1 MRRFGQHSGEDAD
14 TWFVSTSGDGVRLS
28 RDGQGWRCAS
38 EDLAGFVAQLADDS
52 LAKTSEADCR
62 ISWHAFYKAVDSG
75 HYSGLADALGM
86 PSATRSS
93 PVLES
98 HGSLSDPDFAISV
111 RGWMVAGE
119 RIAYPERVGG
129 IIVRGSDKELMSASQ
144 WDLCEAVDRLSHSD
158 VGERSQHDNQLAW
171 AQIREL
177 ANRAGANLEDFL
189 ARSVV
194 IAPDT
199 LKLHLRRARMRDDD
213 SVVEVEPDFDGA
225 PAGWLELFDKW
236 ETVRDEYHLSTPEGV
251 VHVLVKPEIRTVL
264 SEIKRMPGRRMAG
277 ARAQAFVLNPYGV
290 LGKDAQAVIN
300 EKQFEDARAQAG
312 LDYERFTPIV
322 ERDDDEK
329 IQRVGVLI
337 ESVDHSG
344 EAMSRRD
351 WLTQDRLEAFVR
363 KLQSALDFN
372 YTLLGW
378 QGYDLEL
385 QDSSYAYLEQLQA
398 ALSEWR
404 GLPQFLSWDD
414 VYDIA
419 RYSLRVDGIGEERAF
434 YSPYIVKKE
443 RGEWVPENVD
453 FGIGYEPAGG
463 GDRVIAKLNRDQV
476 DVLRERVQAARD
488 DGADV
493 VHVPGL
499 PEPLPMGEA
508 VRILGAFESI
518 SSKVRAVDFQP
529 DQRDK
534 ATVEEPSKRTVRQ
547 TLLLRANIQQL
558 DYEERRKQLV
568 DIPEEPML
576 PSRILPK
583 YALFDHQK
591 KGLAWLQHLYRSR
604 VQLGVGGAVLADDM
618 GLGKTLQLLAF
629 MARLVEDNPAIDPM
643 LVVAPVALLQNWK
656 QELEQFFEPGTLPL
670 LVAYG
675 SELEDLKLPR
685 NAIDQ
690 RLREEAGLVNFLR
703 PNWADGAKLVLTTYE
718 TLRNLEFSFAPQPWS
733 VMICDEAQRIKNP
746 AAMVTRAVKKQKA
759 AFKVA
764 CTGTPV
770 ENTLADLWC
779 LFDFVQP
786 GLLGALDEFG
796 KRYRKPIEARTD
808 EERAR
813 IEELRE
819 LVRPQMLRRT
829 KGQVADELPKKI
841 VAPRC
846 RRLDISVRQRQLYA
860 KAVHDFK
867 RRNQPDVHVP
877 FKNHLGLLHY
887 LRLLCTD
894 PRRYGGVPSLNR
906 TLADYRTDAP
916 KMNWLIDRLR
926 VIEGQGE
933 KVIVFCEFR
942 DIQRLLKHYI
952 RDGMGFDAD
961 IINGDTTPDMVR
973 ADSRQKRIDAF
984 QARPGFGVIILSP
997 MAVGFGLNIQAAN
1010 HVVHYTRTWNPA
1022 KEDQATDR
1030 AYRIGQTKDVYVYYP
1045 VVTADDFTTF
1055 DAQLDVLLD
1064 RKRQLATDMLNG
1076 SGDIGAGDFSGV
1088 DIAPPGAGA
1097 DLDPRIDMDAVREL
1111 SGRYFEGL
1119 VAALWAKKESAAAV
1133 CTPASGDKGVDVVAM
1148 SGGKGWLIQTKVS
1161 SSAQQAGLGWDAVK
1175 EVTGG
1180 EAYYRDQYPGID
1192 FDKFC
1197 VTNQRF
1203 NADAHKL
1210 AKLNRVTLVEGREL
1224 EKLLKRYLVRQSEV
1238 EALLYAS
1245 PYSVEE

>member
-1 MRRFGQHSGEDAD
+1 MRRFGQHSDKG
-14 TWFVSTSGDGVRLS
+14 TWFVSTSGAGIRLS
-28 RDGQGWRCAS
+28 REGHGWRCES
-38 EDLAGFVAQLADDS
+38 EELGGFVAQLADDS
-52 LAKTSEADCR
+52 LAKTSVSDCS
-62 ISWHAFYKAVDSG
+62 ISWHAFYKAVGSG
-75 HYSGLADALGM
+75 HYLGLADALGM
-86 PSATRSS
+86 PSVTRSS

-98 HGSLSDPDFAISV
+98 RGSLSDPDFAISV
-111 RGWMVAGE
+111 RGWVVAGE

-129 IIVRGSDKELMSASQ
+129 ILVRGNDKELMSAKH
-144 WDLCEAVDRLSHSD
+144 WDLCEAVDMFSRRD
-158 VGERSQHDNQLAW
+158 AAGRSQHDNQLEW

-177 ANRAGANLEDFL
+177 ANLAGANLDDFL

-199 LKLHLRRARMRDDD
+199 LKLHLRRARMFDDD
-213 SVVEVEPDFDGA
+213 SVVEIEPDFDGA
-225 PAGWLELFDKW
+225 PGGWIEQFDKW
-236 ETVRDEYHLSTPEGV
+236 GTVRDEYHLPTPEGM
-251 VHVLVKPEIRTVL
+251 VHVLVKPEVRTVL
-264 SEIKRMPGRRMAG
+264 REIKRMPGRRIAG

-290 LGKDAQAVIN
+290 LGKDAQAVID
-300 EKQFEDARAQAG
+300 ERQFEEARAQAG
-312 LDYERFTPIV
+312 LDYEHFTPIV
-322 ERDDDEK
+322 ERGDDGK

-337 ESVDHSG
+337 ESVGSSG
-344 EAMSRRD
+344 DATSERD
-351 WLTQDRLEAFVR
+351 WLTQDRLEAFVC
-363 KLQSALDFN
+363 KLQSALDSN
-372 YTLLGW
+372 CSLLGW
-378 QGYDLEL
+378 RGYDLEL
-385 QDSSYAYLEQLQA
+385 QDSAYAYLEQLQA

-419 RYSLRVDGIGEERAF
+419 RYSPRVEGIGEERAF

-443 RGEWVPENVD
+443 QGEWVPENVD
-453 FGIGYEPAGG
+453 LGIGYEPAGG
-463 GDRVIAKLNRDQV
+463 GDRVIAKLNQDQV
-476 DVLRERVQAARD
+476 GILRERVQAARNE
-488 DGADV
+488 GADV
-493 VHVPGL
+493 VEVPGF
-499 PEPLPMGEA
+499 PEPLPIHEA
-508 VRILGAFESI
+508 MRILGAFEFV
-518 SSKVRAVDFQP
+518 SSKIGVADFQP
-529 DQRDK
+529 DHRDK
-534 ATVEEPSKRTVRQ
+534 GKAEQPAKRTVRQ

-568 DIPEEPML
+568 DVPEEPVL
-576 PSRILPK
+576 PCRLLAK
-583 YALFDHQK
+583 CTLFDHQK

-604 VQLGVGGAVLADDM
+604 VRLGVGGAVLADDM

-629 MARLVEDNPAIDPM
+629 MARLVEDNPTADPM

-656 QELEQFFEPGTLPL
+656 RELEEFFEPGTLPL

-675 SELEDLKLPR
+675 SELEELKLPR
-685 NAIDQ
+685 DAIDQ
-690 RLREEAGLVNFLR
+690 RLREEAGLVSFLR
-703 PNWADGAKLVLTTYE
+703 PNWAGGAKLVLTTYE
-718 TLRNLEFSFAPQPWS
+718 TLRNLEFSFAPQAWS
-733 VMICDEAQRIKNP
+733 VMICDEAQKIKNP

-759 AFKVA
+759 AFKIA

-779 LFDFVQP
+779 LFDFIQP

-796 KRYRKPIEARTD
+796 KRYRKPIEARTE

-813 IEELRE
+813 VEELRE

-829 KGQVADELPKKI
+829 KEQVADGLPKKI

-846 RRLDISVRQRQLYA
+846 RKLDISVRQRQLYA

-867 RRNQPDVHVP
+867 RRNQPEVRVP
-877 FKNHLGLLHY
+877 FQNHLGLLHY

-894 PRRYGGVPSLNR
+894 PRRYGGVPTLDRS
-906 TLADYRTDAP
+906 LADYCTDAP

-926 VIEGQGE
+926 VIKEQGE
-933 KVIVFCEFR
+933 KIIVFCEFR
-942 DIQRLLKHYI
+942 SIQRLLKHYI
-952 RDGMGFDAD
+952 RDGVGFDAD
-961 IINGDTTPDMVR
+961 IINGDTTPDIIR

-1030 AYRIGQTKDVYVYYP
+1030 AYRIGQKRDVYVYYP
-1045 VVTADDFTTF
+1045 VVTAHDFATF

-1076 SGDIGAGDFSGV
+1076 SGDIGASDFSGV
-1088 DIAPPGAGA
+1088 DIAPPGVGT

-1133 CTPASGDKGVDVVAM
+1133 CTPASGDKGVDVVVI
-1148 SGGKGWLIQTKVS
+1148 SGDKGWLIQTKVS
-1161 SSAQQAGLGWDAVK
+1161 SSAKQAGLGWDAVK

-1180 EAYYRDQYPGID
+1180 EAYYREQYPGIE
-1192 FDKFC
+1192 FHKFC

-1203 NADAHKL
+1203 NADAQKL
-1210 AKLNRVTLVEGREL
+1210 AKLNRVTLIEGREL
-1224 EKLLKRYLVRQSEV
+1224 QKLLKKYVVRQSEV
-1238 EALLYAS
+1238 EGMLYAS
-1245 PYSVEE
+1245 PYPAEA